1 MTESPPA
8 KKKCEDAD
16 DNLIRFRIENPLEQL
31 DISDPKRHSLRSPSK
46 TINGFNFNLKV
57 RQARDPKDEN
67 DDLYYLKIFLIC
79 NKYKESN
86 VWFVKGSLEMT
97 LVNQENAEDSITE
110 RTDFRIDAAG
120 GYGFPTFEPIDSVL
134 DPEIGFI
141 KDNAIIIEARINI
154 TSCSANRFR
163 AKIDVDFFTPSDL
176 SDVVLVVQ
184 NKEFHVSKHW
194 LAIQSSYF
202 KGLFFRNF
210 KESKQA
216 KIQLKQTSAVQ
227 FETLLR
233 FLYRMGETFDVT
245 NVGFIL
251 KLADKYD
258 MKSILDEA
266 ETYLIDE
273 HDVDLDS
280 KLALADK
287 YRLATLIEQCI
298 SEYTTCGMLES
309 LKKSGDYRGLSE
321 ETKDYLF
328 DRYIELSKKK
338 RADDHCVE
346 IEEDSDDE

>member
-110 RTDFRIDAAG
+110 
-120 GYGFPTFEPIDSVL
+120 
-134 DPEIGFI
+134 GFI

>member
-8 KKKCEDAD
+8 KKKCE
-16 DNLIRFRIENPLEQL
+16 
-31 DISDPKRHSLRSPSK
+31 
-46 TINGFNFNLKV
+46 V

-110 RTDFRIDAAG
+110 
-120 GYGFPTFEPIDSVL
+120 
-134 DPEIGFI
+134 
-141 KDNAIIIEARINI
+141 
-154 TSCSANRFR
+154 
-163 AKIDVDFFTPSDL
+163 
-176 SDVVLVVQ
+176 
-184 NKEFHVSKHW
+184 
-194 LAIQSSYF
+194 
-202 KGLFFRNF
+202 
-210 KESKQA
+210 
-216 KIQLKQTSAVQ
+216 Q

-309 LKKSGDYRGLSE
+309 LKKSGDYRVVKE
-321 ETKDYLF
+321 E
-328 DRYIELSKKK
+328 ES
-338 RADDHCVE
+338 
-346 IEEDSDDE
+346 